1 MACIVHSKNLIQMMR
16 YFYYLTGW
24 LACWLVQPALALADS
39 STASP
44 SQQHFA
50 PMEDWQLPSFV
61 ANSPSASDNT
71 PTTSAKRKSVV
82 THISLN
88 FRDSHPSSS
97 SSSKSTKTASTSTGT
112 KTQTSGTSTSTKSA
126 RLTCAPSAKSDK
138 TVAASTLKSD
148 KKCSLALTDKTH
160 DTSHLPR
167 PSVISDPTSPAFHST
182 ASTKGTVD
190 RAFVAAVHSTA
201 QAAQNGFS
209 AAKTAFAGR
218 LARLT
223 AYWAGEGD
231 YYTGRHLSSTGI
243 HLHGGLC
250 AVDPSIIP
258 YGSVVVIPG
267 VGQFLAADTGSAV
280 VSREAAREAGRTL
293 AERGALVI
301 DIYFDRRSD
310 GEAFAAEKPVFVPI
324 SWWTPS
330 SNSNAAQAARNV
342 FADEDWNKIYSKQL

>member
-1 MACIVHSKNLIQMMR
+1 LPNTSVASTTKS
-16 YFYYLTGW
+16 
-24 LACWLVQPALALADS
+24 DS
-39 STASP
+39 SRPTASP
-44 SQQHFA
+44 
-50 PMEDWQLPSFV
+50 
-61 ANSPSASDNT
+61 
-71 PTTSAKRKSVV
+71 
-82 THISLN
+82 
-88 FRDSHPSSS
+88 
-97 SSSKSTKTASTSTGT
+97 
-112 KTQTSGTSTSTKSA
+112 
-126 RLTCAPSAKSDK
+126 
-138 TVAASTLKSD
+138 
-148 KKCSLALTDKTH
+148 
-160 DTSHLPR
+160 
-167 PSVISDPTSPAFHST
+167 ST
-182 ASTKGTVD
+182 ASTKSGVD
-190 RAFVAAVHSTA
+190 HPLS
-201 QAAQNGFS
+201 QAAS
-209 AAKTAFAGR
+209 STLKAAKDGFANARNAFEGR

-301 DIYFDRRSD
+301 DIFFDHRSD
-310 GEAFAAEKPVFVPI
+310 GEAFAAGRPRFVPI

-330 SNSNAAQAARNV
+330 STSHAAQAARGV